1 MSLIKDYFE
10 KTNKYIEEYG
20 NSTIVL
26 MQVGAFFEVYGL
38 KNELDGS
45 VYGSCISNF
54 SKICDLN
61 VVDKKTCVGNQPVI
75 MAGFKDMFLEKYTKK
90 LQDAGYTIVVFVQD
104 EQAPNTTRSLLGIFS
119 PGTYF
124 SCDTDTI
131 SNVSCCIW
139 LHVIENVNKK
149 NIFAQFAYSA
159 CSLKANS
166 LNKKIIYIGIGM
178 IDIYTGKSIISE
190 FKEAYI
196 NNPTTFDE
204 LERIVSIY
212 NPSETILMGNITQQE
227 MDNIVNYTN
236 IRSSS
241 IHYISLLNTETSNK
255 NVLRAHNCEKQIYQ
269 KQLFEK
275 FYTIYDYQAFIY
287 PFYEYNIATQAF
299 CYLLDFLYQHNPYL
313 INKIKEPIFE
323 NSGSRLI
330 LANHSLKQLNII
342 EDQYKGKY
350 SSVVTFLNK
359 CVTPMG
365 KRKFIECFLNPTTN
379 EDYLQMEYD
388 IIGYCLENKMIMYDS
403 LKHKLSQIADLS
415 KINRLII
422 LQKITPKNVYQL
434 YISLSCAKE
443 IYHLLHE
450 DPIIFD
456 YLKHKIPNVSLL
468 TSYIDEIIGFLDKH
482 LDIMQCK
489 NADHIQ
495 KIEVNYIKPL
505 VSEELDI
512 NVKKIIDSQDKLECC
527 RKYFHSVLLD
537 YETTS
542 KKKTKKSILKTVEDL
557 DLFQYSEDGIAGEH
571 DKEKDNKDKLTTEY
585 VKIHETEKNNYSLIA
600 TDRRCKLLEDLLSK
614 TADSKIVLQY
624 RSSNDG
630 QGRSFE
636 LDNSKN
642 VFSFVKQT
650 ASNKGIVSYQIT
662 ELCKNVATIKT
673 QLAELLSKVYWE
685 IIEKLVDY
693 QTQFELVNE
702 FLTYVDF
709 VFTKACIA
717 QKYGYCK
724 PQIRA
729 EATKSFVKV
738 DDLRHCLIEHIQQNE
753 LYVANDVSL
762 GTDAVNGMLLYGTNA
777 VGKTSF
783 IRSLGIAVIM
793 AQSGLFVPAS
803 SFQFKPYHYI
813 FTRILGNDNLFKGL
827 STFAVEMSELRTILR
842 LANSH
847 SLVLGDELC
856 SGTESISA
864 MSIFVAGIQKLYRV
878 ESSFIFATHLHE
890 ITKYEEIT
898 CLDKLAICHMSVIY
912 DKEIDALVYDRK
924 LRSGPG
930 NNMYGLEVCKS
941 LSLPLDFLEEAN
953 HIRMKYYPESA
964 SILDLTK
971 SHYNAKHVKGL
982 CEKCG
987 KDVSSEVH
995 HLQHQKDADE
1005 HGMIHS
1011 SGIPFHK
1018 NHSANL
1024 LNLCKKCHD
1033 EFHETP
1039 IMHKK
1044 TKTTKGVAVKPIHK

>member
-10 KTNKYIEEYG
+10 KTKKYIEEYG
-20 NSTIVL
+20 NSTVVL
-26 MQVGAFFEVYGL
+26 IQVGAFFEVYGL

-45 VYGSCISNF
+45 IYGSCISDF
-54 SKICDLN
+54 SKLCDLN
-61 VVDKKTCVGNQPVI
+61 VVDKKTCVGNQPVM

-131 SNVSCCIW
+131 SNISCCVW
-139 LHVIENVNKK
+139 AHVIENVTNK
-149 NIFAQFAYSA
+149 NIFAQFAYSVS
-159 CSLKANS
+159 SLKVNPV
-166 LNKKIIYIGIGM
+166 NKRIIYIGIGM

-190 FKEAYI
+190 FKEVYI

-204 LERIVSIY
+204 LERIISIY
-212 NPSETILMGNITQQE
+212 NPSETILIGNITQPE

-236 IRSSS
+236 IRSKS
-241 IHYISLLNTETSNK
+241 IHYVSLLDMETSNK
-255 NVLRAHNCEKQIYQ
+255 NKVRANNCEKQIYQ
-269 KQLFEK
+269 KQLFER
-275 FYTIYDYQAFIY
+275 FYTIYDYQVFIQ

-299 CYLLDFLYQHNPYL
+299 CYLLDFVYQHNPYL
-313 INKIKEPIFE
+313 VNKIKEPMFE
-323 NSGSRLI
+323 NMGSRLI

-342 EDQYKGKY
+342 DDQYKGKY

-359 CVTPMG
+359 CVTSMG

-379 EDYLQMEYD
+379 ETYLQMEYD
-388 IIGYCLENKMIMYDS
+388 IIGYCLESKMKLYDS
-403 LKHKLSQIADLS
+403 LKQKLFQISDLS

-434 YISLSCAKE
+434 YITLSYTKE
-443 IYHLLHE
+443 IYYLLHE
-450 DPIIFD
+450 DTVIFD
-456 YLKHKIPNVSLL
+456 YLKDKIPNISFLI
-468 TSYIDEIIGFLDKH
+468 SYVDEIIGFLDKH

-505 VSEELDI
+505 VNEELDT
-512 NVKKIIDSQDKLECC
+512 NVKKMIDSQDKLECC
-527 RKYFHSVLLD
+527 RKYFHTVLLD
-537 YETTS
+537 YETTN
-542 KKKTKKSILKTVEDL
+542 KKKAKKQIVKPVEEM
-557 DLFQYSEDGIAGEH
+557 DLFQDFDDSLAG
-571 DKEKDNKDKLTTEY
+571 DKEKEKDKEKLIEY

-600 TDRRCKLLEDLLSK
+600 TDRRCKLLEEILSK
-614 TADSKIVLQY
+614 MIADNILLQY

-630 QGRSFE
+630 ETMPFE
-636 LDNSKN
+636 LDNSN
-642 VFSFVKQT
+642 SVFTFVKQT
-650 ASNKGIVSYQIT
+650 ASNKCIVSYQIT

-673 QLAELLSKVYWE
+673 QLTELLSKVYLE
-685 IIEKLVDY
+685 IIEKMVDY
-693 QTQFELVNE
+693 QLHFDLINE

-709 VFTKACIA
+709 VFTKAFIA

-724 PQIRA
+724 PQIV
-729 EATKSFVKV
+729 EETTKSFVKV

-762 GTDAVNGMLLYGTNA
+762 GTDSVNGMLLYGTNA

-783 IRSLGIAVIM
+783 IRSLGIALIM

-864 MSIFVAGIQKLYRV
+864 MSIFLAGIQKLYKLD
-878 ESSFIFATHLHE
+878 SSFIFATHLHE

-898 CLDKLAICHMSVIY
+898 CLNKLAVCHMSVIY
-912 DKEIDALVYDRK
+912 DKKTDALIYDRK
-924 LRSGPG
+924 LRNGPG

-953 HIRMKYYPESA
+953 NIRMKYYPESA
-964 SILDLTK
+964 SILDSNK
-971 SHYNAKHVKGL
+971 SHYNAKHIKGL

-1005 HGMIHS
+1005 HGIIKS
-1011 SGIPFHK
+1011 NGLPFHK

-1033 EFHETP
+1033 EIGRAH
-1039 IMHKK
+1039 
-1044 TKTTKGVAVKPIHK
+1044 V